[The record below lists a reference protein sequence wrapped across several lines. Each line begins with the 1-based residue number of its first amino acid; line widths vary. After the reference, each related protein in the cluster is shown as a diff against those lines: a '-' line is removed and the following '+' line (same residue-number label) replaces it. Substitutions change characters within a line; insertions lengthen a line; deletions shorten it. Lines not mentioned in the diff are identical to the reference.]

1 MVGKRLKFQ
10 EQKFILW
17 KGRQRR
23 GRRRSPRTRHRWRG
37 LRGAPPSASPPSPP
51 WQKPI
56 PDRIKLSD
64 GSKEGAKESNDASGK
79 RNWESVEPR
88 LPGIGGGRCTAA
100 FCRPSPSD
108 EVAAWQG
115 TGVRGRRRR
124 AAGQVRQGRSERNGE
139 GLKGRGGR
147 SKAPFNFLYLFFI
160 LKIVM
165 PCSFVR
171 IGCDLSPTSKRSG
184 GQTP

>member
-1 MVGKRLKFQ
+1 MQ

-51 WQKPI
+51 CQKPI

-64 GSKEGAKESNDASGK
+64 GSKEGAKESNDASSK

-88 LPGIGGGRCTAA
+88 LPGIGEEEDALQHFAALRRPTRWRPGRGPGSGGDDDGQPGRSGKA
-100 FCRPSPSD
+100 
-108 EVAAWQG
+108 EVNG
-115 TGVRGRRRR
+115 TGKAGRAGADAVR
-124 AAGQVRQGRSERNGE
+124 A
-139 GLKGRGGR
+139 L
-147 SKAPFNFLYLFFI
+147 LFFI
-160 LKIVM
+160 FLY
-165 PCSFVR
+165 SFFSF
-171 IGCDLSPTSKRSG
+171 DFLF
-184 GQTP
+184 